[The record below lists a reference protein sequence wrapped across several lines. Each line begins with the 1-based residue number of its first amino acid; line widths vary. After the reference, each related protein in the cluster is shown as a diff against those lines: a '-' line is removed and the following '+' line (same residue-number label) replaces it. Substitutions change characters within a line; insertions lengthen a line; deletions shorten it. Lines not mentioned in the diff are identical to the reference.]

1 MGSVA
6 DQPSR
11 VHRSPAVRRR
21 PAVSGPPATP
31 QDVSGLT
38 VSGVLAR
45 HRPTELCSAGRA
57 PQSLLGGP
65 LVVRRASL
73 PRGSR
78 RCLQTRGG
86 GRPRASWTWS
96 GEVDTIS
103 RVKAIYR
110 VGQIVLLTGEM
121 AVMRSWIRPLLA
133 GTVLV
138 AASCTASQHESP
150 PSLGEIRI
158 GLLAPLSGEAKA
170 AGTDAVH
177 GAQLAAAM
185 LNGEDGTQLR
195 ETRIGVPGL
204 QGSAVRIIPADTRNK
219 PDPAVV
225 STLGQRAAAGGATK
239 RIGILYADDAPSNAF
254 AAATAALASEGG
266 YQVVPQGPAGFAS
279 GPGKDPGAA
288 VQQVRAARPDA
299 VVLVANAP
307 VDAQKIV
314 RAFAAPGFLPA
325 GIFTLGAG
333 FRQPP
338 ALQAFAQSGAGL
350 LGGTSWSR
358 EAAIRDPAAKVIVS
372 FYEERYYARMSD
384 VAAGSFTAVLT
395 LATAIDRAHS
405 LDAERVRAA
414 LLSLDVPGRS
424 TIMPWN
430 GVRFD
435 ATTH

>member
-225 STLGQRAAAGGATK
+225 EAVHLVDKADVAGLVGAYDPDVTAAASQRTERLGIPFVNGDASAGYLTERGLDWFFRTGPTDRMFGEAFLSTLKEQQAGRSQTG
-239 RIGILYADDAPSNAF
+239 RIALLYATDELGNGLHGVTTQL
-254 AAATAALASEGG
+254 AAEGG
-266 YQVVPQGPAGFAS
+266 YVVVPRNQDGTVGVGFK
-279 GPGKDPGAA
+279 PGTPDLTAA
-288 VQQVRAARPDA
+288 VAEVRAAQPDA
-299 VVLVANAP
+299 VFLVASSP
-307 VDAQKIV
+307 TDAG
-314 RAFAAPGFLPA
+314 RLLGTFGTLAYTPP
-325 GIFTLGAG
+325 GIFTFGAG
-333 FRQPP
+333 FLDQNMLNAAGPN
-338 ALQAFAQSGAGL
+338 GEGL
-350 LGGTSWSR
+350 LFSAAWSR
-358 EAAIRDPAAKVIVS
+358 E
-372 FYEERYYARMSD
+372 
-384 VAAGSFTAVLT
+384 VAG
-395 LATAIDRAHS
+395 
-405 LDAERVRAA
+405 
-414 LLSLDVPGRS
+414 
-424 TIMPWN
+424 
-430 GVRFD
+430 
-435 ATTH
+435 

>member
-225 STLGQRAAAGGATK
+225 EAVHLVDKADVAGLVGAYDPDVTAAASQRTERLGIPFVNGDASAGSSARGRPTVGSARPSSRPSGSGRQRAAPPSGSASSTPTTPLAT
-239 RIGILYADDAPSNAF
+239 RSPPRPRRSRARVATRWSRRVPPASLRGRARTLAQPSSRSAPPGPTRSSWSP
-254 AAATAALASEGG
+254 TRPSTPRRSCGRSPRPASCPRGSS
-266 YQVVPQGPAGFAS
+266 PSAPAS
-279 GPGKDPGAA
+279 GSRRRCRRSP
-288 VQQVRAARPDA
+288 RAAPA
-299 VVLVANAP
+299 CS
-307 VDAQKIV
+307 
-314 RAFAAPGFLPA
+314 AAPRGRA
-325 GIFTLGAG
+325 
-333 FRQPP
+333 R
-338 ALQAFAQSGAGL
+338 S
-350 LGGTSWSR
+350 
-358 EAAIRDPAAKVIVS
+358 
-372 FYEERYYARMSD
+372 EER
-384 VAAGSFTAVLT
+384 
-395 LATAIDRAHS
+395 
-405 LDAERVRAA
+405 RV
-414 LLSLDVPGRS
+414 GK
-424 TIMPWN
+424 
-430 GVRFD
+430 
-435 ATTH
+435 